1 MKRFLRSLAVL
12 AGFTVTC
19 ALAQAPYPSKP
30 VRLFVPFAAGG
41 AVDIVGRLMAQSLAD
56 ATGNAFIVENKPGAG
71 GLLALG
77 EVAKA
82 APDGYTLAV
91 GSPGPLTIGPNLF
104 ASANFDTLERLQ
116 PIILFA
122 GTPAVLVVRNDL
134 KAANVQELVAL
145 SKATPAGL
153 NMASTGTGSL
163 AHLTAKY
170 FERVA
175 GVQWTHVP
183 YKSSAPA
190 LGDMAAGR
198 IDVMLDSMP
207 TAGPMAKAG
216 KVRALAV
223 TSARRALEMPD
234 VPTLQELGYKGFD
247 VSSWYALLAPRG
259 TPAAVVSRLNE
270 ELNRALAKPEV
281 RERVLKLAAE
291 PEGGTPER
299 LAQQIRTELDRWGT
313 VIREANVKLD

>member
-1 MKRFLRSLAVL
+1 MKRLLRSLAVL
-12 AGFTVTC
+12 AGFTASC
-19 ALAQAPYPSKP
+19 AFAQPYPSKP

-56 ATGNAFIVENKPGAG
+56 ATGSPFIVENKPGAG

-104 ASANFDTLERLQ
+104 ANANFDTLERLQ

-145 SKATPAGL
+145 SKATPSGL

-190 LGDMAAGR
+190 LTDMAAGR
-198 IDVMLDSMP
+198 IDVMLDSLP
-207 TAGPMAKAG
+207 TAAPMAKAG
-216 KVRALAV
+216 KIRALAV
-223 TSARRALEMPD
+223 TSARRAVELPD
-234 VPTLQELGYKGFD
+234 LPTLQELGYKGFD
-247 VSSWYALLAPRG
+247 VGSWYALLAPRG
-259 TPAAVVSRLNE
+259 TPAAVVNRLNE
-270 ELNRALAKPEV
+270 ELNRALAKAEV
-281 RERVLKLAAE
+281 RERVLKLGAE

-299 LAQQIRTELDRWGT
+299 LTQQIRTELDRWGT